1 MLLRDKN
8 NGYVKGRAMFNG
20 KQSRVCTNKE
30 EIASTTAANGS
41 IMITAAIDAKKV
53 RYLMG

>member
-1 MLLRDKN
+1 MLSTENN
-8 NGYVKGRAMFNG
+8 NGYVKVRSMFNG

-41 IMITAAIDAKKV
+41 IMITAAIDAKKG